1 MADFVL
7 KSQVILIGS
16 HDLSGRINAVALDA
30 GADAL
35 DNTTFGDTTR
45 SFMAGLKTASLA
57 VEGFMDLTDHDLL
70 MFGNIGAAKFP
81 ASVLVGPNEG
91 DYSYGMEALAEEY
104 KFFGEVGE
112 MAPFSAV
119 AQTGDG
125 AGLIRGTLMHNAA
138 RASTANGTARQLGAV
153 SATQKVYAAMH
164 VLAASGT
171 TPTLDVIVQSDNAE
185 GFPSAANRI
194 TFAQKTAIGSEWAAP
209 VAGAITDDWWRLSW
223 TIGGSGPSFTF
234 AVWIGIQ

>member
-16 HDLSGRINAVALDA
+16 YDLSGRINAVALDA

-35 DNTTFGDTTR
+35 DNTAFGDTTR

-91 DYSYGMEALAEEY
+91 DYAYGMEALAEEY
-104 KFFGEVGE
+104 KFLGQVGE

-119 AQTGDG
+119 AQTGETVR
-125 AGLIRGTLMHNAA
+125 L
-138 RASTANGTARQLGAV
+138 
-153 SATQKVYAAMH
+153 
-164 VLAASGT
+164 
-171 TPTLDVIVQSDNAE
+171 
-185 GFPSAANRI
+185 PS
-194 TFAQKTAIGSEWAAP
+194 
-209 VAGAITDDWWRLSW
+209 
-223 TIGGSGPSFTF
+223 
-234 AVWIGIQ
+234 